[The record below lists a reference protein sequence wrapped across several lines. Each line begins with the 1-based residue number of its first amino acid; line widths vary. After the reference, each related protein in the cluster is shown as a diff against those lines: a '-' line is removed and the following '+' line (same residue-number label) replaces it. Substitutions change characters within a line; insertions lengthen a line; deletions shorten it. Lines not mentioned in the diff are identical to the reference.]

1 MTGPV
6 PFAAH
11 TGSRDDALLIDAS
24 HAEPERFAQI
34 FDDYFAEIHRYVD
47 RRLGAD
53 AADDIAAET
62 FLVAFRKRARFDA
75 SRGSARSWLYGIATR
90 LVSRHR
96 RNEVRRYRAHA
107 RLAPD
112 PDTEGPE
119 ERVGARVLAG
129 EVGPRLSS
137 ALAKLSAG
145 DRDVLLLVALGDLTY
160 EEVAEA
166 LGVAYGTVCSRLNR
180 ARKKLRAALGDDH
193 PSGQDTDPSVRPLR
207 APGRDP
213 RRHGSRDQGTREPD
227 PQKSGPKKSG
237 PKKSGAEKSS
247 AEKSSAEQP
256 GPRGPGARAQVAR
269 PHGPRPDGVRGQ
281 VGGRPGMAGQGWRG
295 GEGSDVIHG

>member
-1 MTGPV
+1 MTGPA
-6 PFAAH
+6 PFAPH
-11 TGSRDDALLIDAS
+11 TGPYDDAGLIDAS
-24 HAEPERFAQI
+24 RAEPERFARI
-34 FDDYFAEIHRYVD
+34 FDDHFAEIHRYVD
-47 RRLGAD
+47 RRLGAH

-62 FLVAFRKRARFDA
+62 FLVAFRKRARFD
-75 SRGSARSWLYGIATR
+75 STRGSARSWLYGIATR

-96 RNEVRRYRAHA
+96 RDEVRRYRAHA

-119 ERVGARVLAG
+119 DRVAARVLAG

-180 ARKKLRAALGDDH
+180 ARKKLRAALGDGH
-193 PSGQDTDPSVRPLR
+193 PSAQDTDPPVHPLR
-207 APGRDP
+207 APGEDP
-213 RRHGSRDQGTREPD
+213 RRHGSRGQGTR
-227 PQKSGPKKSG
+227 GPG
-237 PKKSGAEKSS
+237 LQE
-247 AEKSSAEQP
+247 P
-256 GPRGPGARAQVAR
+256 GPRRSGARAQAAR
-269 PHGPRPDGVRGQ
+269 PQAARPDGGRPDGMRGQ
-281 VGGRPGMAGQGWRG
+281 AGGTPGMVGQGRRG